1 MRHKTNLTDIWLD
14 LTFLKRTEMHYYQ
27 HNIADY
33 RKDTQHLSLLEHG
46 IYRQLLD
53 TYYLDE
59 KPLPTDITKLMR
71 SHSIRNADEEQS
83 LKNVLSDFF
92 ELTKKGY
99 IHKRCDA
106 TIAQYHGKSDKARAS
121 ALARWGN
128 KDKGSNAVAVNTH
141 TERNANH
148 KPITNNHKPILKD
161 LTPVGVSESVF
172 KDYKK
177 LREKKKAPITETV
190 LKGLEREA
198 NKANMS
204 LQSVMELCCERG
216 WSGFKADWVLVEDAK
231 AKELP
236 LGTDAQIAA
245 AYTAECGDPA
255 KSRFNSY
262 YEMKNFVLANREK
275 LKTSAKV

>member
-1 MRHKTNLTDIWLD
+1 
-14 LTFLKRTEMHYYQ
+14 MHYYQ

-33 RKDTQHLSLLEHG
+33 RKDTSHLSLLEHG

-53 TYYLDE
+53 SYYLDE
-59 KPLPTDITKLMR
+59 KPLPSDISKVMR
-71 SHSIRNADEEQS
+71 SHSIRNADEEHA

-99 IHKRCDA
+99 IHKRCDE

-128 KDKGSNAVAVNTH
+128 KDKGSDAFALKPH

-148 KPITNNHKPILKD
+148 KPITNNHKPIVKTI
-161 LTPVGVSESVF
+161 TPVGVLDSVF
-172 KDYKK
+172 QDYKK

-198 NKANMS
+198 KKANMS

-216 WSGFKADWVLVEDAK
+216 WSGFKADWIITEVEK

-236 LGTDAQIAA
+236 LGNDQQIEA
-245 AYTAECGDPA
+245 AYRAECGDPA

-262 YEMKNFVLANREK
+262 WEMKNFVIAQREK
-275 LKTSAKV
+275 RRLAV

>member
-1 MRHKTNLTDIWLD
+1 
-14 LTFLKRTEMHYYQ
+14 MHYYQ

-33 RKDTQHLSLLEHG
+33 RKDTSHLSLLEHG

-53 TYYLDE
+53 SYYLDE
-59 KPLPTDITKLMR
+59 KPLPSDISKVMR
-71 SHSIRNADEEQS
+71 SHSIRNADEEQA

-99 IHKRCDA
+99 IHKRCDE

-128 KDKGSNAVAVNTH
+128 KDKGVDAFALQTQ

-148 KPITNNHKPILKD
+148 KPITNNHKPIIKTI
-161 LTPVGVSESVF
+161 TPVGVSESVF

-198 NKANMS
+198 VKANMS

-216 WSGFKADWVLVEDAK
+216 WSGFKADWITKEDEK
-231 AKELP
+231 SKELP
-236 LGTDAQIAA
+236 LGTDQQIEA
-245 AYTAECGDPA
+245 AYRAECGDPA
-255 KSRFNSY
+255 KSRFNNY
-262 YEMKNFVLANREK
+262 WEMKNFVIAQREK
-275 LKTSAKV
+275 RKLAV

>member
-1 MRHKTNLTDIWLD
+1 
-14 LTFLKRTEMHYYQ
+14 MHYYQ

-33 RKDTQHLSLLEHG
+33 RKDTSHLSLLEHG

-53 TYYLDE
+53 SYYLDE
-59 KPLPTDITKLMR
+59 KPLPVDINKIMR

-99 IHKRCDA
+99 IHKRCDE
-106 TIAQYHGKSDKARAS
+106 TISQYHGKSDKARAS

-128 KDKGSNAVAVNTH
+128 KDKAVHAVALNPH

-148 KPITNNHKPILKD
+148 KPITNNHKPIIKIT
-161 LTPVGVSESVF
+161 TPDGVSESVF
-172 KDYKK
+172 NDYKK
-177 LREKKKAPITETV
+177 LREKKKAPITETA

-198 NKANMS
+198 KKADLS

-216 WSGFKADWVLVEDAK
+216 WSGFKAEWIKVEETK
-231 AKELP
+231 SKELP
-236 LGTDAQIAA
+236 LGTDQQIEA
-245 AYTAECGDPA
+245 AYRAECGDPA

-262 YEMKNFVLANREK
+262 YEMKNFVIANREK
-275 LKTSAKV
+275 RKLVK